1 MWFFFTFSNKIKIR
15 NKRQLWLFW
24 PPPASRTCREP
35 CCGSPQLPRER
46 RSISTLQMSKNDSSR
61 WSERPKVTRHQEG
74 LHLCQA
80 WLAQRLRAFQHTRG
94 LVTTACLLWS
104 PSEEEEPQVLSTTL
118 FFYNQDPHFL
128 SKGCPRLNNAYVL
141 SWVFPAPRVETPPL
155 SWVQWRNIHCRPL
168 WQKPW
173 GFRASESPLP
183 LARRS
188 AQENQREV
196 TELFI
201 D

>member
-24 PPPASRTCREP
+24 PPSASQTCREP

-46 RSISTLQMSKNDSSR
+46 RSISTLQMSKNDSAR

-104 PSEEEEPQVLSTTL
+104 PSEEQEPQVLSTTL
-118 FFYNQDPHFL
+118 FFYNQNPHFL
-128 SKGCPRLNNAYVL
+128 SKGCSRLNT
-141 SWVFPAPRVETPPL
+141 APRVETPPFVL
-155 SWVQWRNIHCRPL
+155 STKKKHSLQTTMAEALRL
-168 WQKPW
+168 QGLGKP
-173 GFRASESPLP
+173 SP
-183 LARRS
+183 AGWKVS
-188 AQENQREV
+188 AGEPEGGHRTAHWLN
-196 TELFI
+196 LDFL
-201 D
+201 